1 MTTTKKSDQPRV
13 AVGETFETASGH
25 TLTVSEKAHACL
37 PRVRAHLVALAREG
51 GTTTY
56 GALVRDLEL
65 PYPAVGVGR
74 VLDTLAADCARR
86 GEPRSSAASGRRRTR
101 PSRWSTPTGA
111 PRLTAPRRLRCDE
124 SRYETRSLE
133 TR

>member
-1 MTTTKKSDQPRV
+1 METTTTNDDEPVV
-13 AVGETFETASGH
+13 AVGETVTAASG
-25 TLTVSEKAHACL
+25 LALRISEKAHACL
-37 PRVRAHLVALAREG
+37 PRVRAHLVALARTG

-86 GEPRSSAASGRRRTR
+86 GEPGLDALVRGARAPEDPQVAVVHAHWSG
-101 PSRWSTPTGA
+101 PTP
-111 PRLTAPRRLRCDE
+111 
-124 SRYETRSLE
+124 
-133 TR
+133 

>member
-1 MTTTKKSDQPRV
+1 MTTTKKTDVSDEPRL

-86 GEPRSSAASGRRRTR
+86 GEPGLDALVRGKRAPEDPAVAVVHTH
-101 PSRWSTPTGA
+101 WGA
-111 PRLTAPRRLRCDE
+111 PATSEVEVRTE
-124 SRYETRSLE
+124 
-133 TR
+133 

>member
-1 MTTTKKSDQPRV
+1 MTTTKKTTSTSDEPV
-13 AVGETFETASGH
+13 LAVGETFDTASGH
-25 TLTVSEKAHACL
+25 TLTVSERAHACL
-37 PRVRAHLVALAREG
+37 PRVRAHLVALARTG

-86 GEPRSSAASGRRRTR
+86 GEPGLDALVTSARTA
-101 PSRWSTPTGA
+101 PGEAVATVHAHWGA
-111 PRLTAPRRLRCDE
+111 PVRPAE
-124 SRYETRSLE
+124 VEV
-133 TR
+133 

>member
-1 MTTTKKSDQPRV
+1 MTTTKKSDPPRLV
-13 AVGETFETASGH
+13 VGETFETASGH

-37 PRVRAHLVALAREG
+37 PRVRAHLVALARDG

-56 GALVRDLEL
+56 GALVRDLGL

-86 GEPRSSAASGRRRTR
+86 GEPGLDALVKSARTPPGEAVAAVHAHWGAASGSVSEVEAT
-101 PSRWSTPTGA
+101 S
-111 PRLTAPRRLRCDE
+111 
-124 SRYETRSLE
+124 
-133 TR
+133 